1 MRRPG
6 GPQEA
11 GLPSKLETEGAAFQ
25 YETMFLATCF
35 KKKVKYPQDRPEP
48 IKLLL
53 FTFKAQE
60 KTCLGI
66 YLPVFLFSL
75 FTKRGK
81 PPL

>member
-1 MRRPG
+1 M
-6 GPQEA
+6 
-11 GLPSKLETEGAAFQ
+11 PSKLETEGPAFQ

-35 KKKVKYPQDRPEP
+35 KKVKYPQDRPEP

-53 FTFKAQE
+53 FTFKAQ
-60 KTCLGI
+60 KTCLDI
-66 YLPVFLFSL
+66 YLPVFLFFL